1 MLPTLKSA
9 GTTGERKKKAIYPGW
24 SFPGAVTLT
33 AGLLRLQAKEG
44 NGPA

>member
-9 GTTGERKKKAIYPGW
+9 GTTWERKKTASYPGW
-24 SFPGAVTLT
+24 LFPSAVMLI